1 MRTDIP
7 LALYGRYRNGLKMPG
22 IKQNAG
28 TGLYG
33 LCSKKCRKHVDKC
46 RPSPEKSFFLATL
59 RTSTNYYTLITKTLI
74 NIRNTFATYI
84 ATWYTVS
91 HNVRNVGN
99 VARKKLFS
107 GHGIKTEL

>member
-1 MRTDIP
+1 MQ
-7 LALYGRYRNGLKMPG
+7 AE
-22 IKQNAG
+22 
-28 TGLYG
+28 
-33 LCSKKCRKHVDKC
+33 SSEKKV
-46 RPSPEKSFFLATL
+46 FLSTS
-59 RTSTNYYTLITKTLI
+59 RTSINYYTLTIRILI
-74 NIRNTFATYI
+74 NAQNTFATYI